1 MKERRSKLVHMSKQ
15 DEQTIITQQIQIEED
30 KKIEESMLK
39 RLREKEEIYQE

>member
-1 MKERRSKLVHMSKQ
+1 MSKQ